1 MLVLS
6 VAALCYII
14 VTNTTSLSATNLK
27 KTTLPGVRGV
37 TVYDHDDF
45 HPRQKIDPLFRPGLG
60 KWQLC
65 NQPEEDDLARSKGR
79 QQIAILRKNMSPDIS
94 LFASVSC
101 TLE

>member
-6 VAALCYII
+6 VAALCCMYHH
-14 VTNTTSLSATNLK
+14 NLY
-27 KTTLPGVRGV
+27 TV
-37 TVYDHDDF
+37 TVYGHDDF